1 MLVGV
6 NHRLICAVAF
16 CSSYYLLTL
25 SNSQLTE
32 GNAKRYM
39 ASPHPAVLGL
49 VGVPMG
55 LGSSV
60 KSSLGFFR
68 LRKSRDVAKIVRL
81 NTPRTKHELMEAGIV
96 AILMPKDSLI
106 VSQCPLY

>member
-49 VGVPMG
+49 GVPMG